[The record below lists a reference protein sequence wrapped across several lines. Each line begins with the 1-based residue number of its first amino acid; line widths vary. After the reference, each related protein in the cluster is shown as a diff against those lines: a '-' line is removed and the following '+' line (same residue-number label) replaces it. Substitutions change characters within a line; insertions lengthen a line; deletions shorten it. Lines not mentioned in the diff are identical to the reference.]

1 MKLPT
6 TDVGNLGVSLPP
18 NSLDLGTLNTKTTR
32 SNLELTPRP
41 YYPER
46 ELVSKAKNV

>member
-6 TDVGNLGVSLPP
+6 IDVGDLGVSLTP
-18 NSLDLGTLNTKTTR
+18 NSLDLGTSNTKTTR
-32 SNLELTPRP
+32 SKLELAPCP
-41 YYPER
+41 HSPEG